1 MYIYIYI
8 IRFFWW
14 GLKDMKVGISV
25 KDLLLYYELL
35 KSLLL
40 LDPRGGFF
48 SQRDMEEAFQ
58 ILGALAEHK
67 AAFIAFNLNQSWVT
81 TEAGIRRCAYITRV
95 MLSHLRIKYD
105 QFTALGA
112 AAANRAHP
120 QQLQEL
126 YALMCDRGGT
136 PADNKPTKRKNPF
149 FAFRESSDD
158 DAEDDDAEV
167 GEQTVVP
174 TEVPTEVLTYF
185 EHDEYRAVMLL
196 SDGTYRN
203 ADTYSKGGNGFAVA
217 QWVTGTSMDTEVLNK
232 MINSDGAKLAKP
244 PPPPPPLKRP
254 SSKAKGKAKG
264 KGKAKQK
271 AEEKAAVAA
280 DADEDED
287 AEEEEPEHDIEDE
300 DDPEAPDGAV
310 EGEAGEEE
318 DEAKGGK
325 TRKDKKNT
333 KKRPSSGD
341 ATGTS
346 AAAPVGKKKTAA
358 PKKAAP
364 AAKKKAAHA
373 WTQELQQERVSMLP
387 EKARPQKELKG
398 LQQSYTN
405 RYEDHIATVGVLLL
419 HRAFYISPV
428 EVIPRSAIVF
438 GDFAINAKGGVELSY
453 KDVAEDAAKLAEL
466 FDIVLAIAKGDED
479 VE

>member
-1 MYIYIYI
+1 M
-8 IRFFWW
+8 
-14 GLKDMKVGISV
+14 
-25 KDLLLYYELL
+25 
-35 KSLLL
+35 
-40 LDPRGGFF
+40 
-48 SQRDMEEAFQ
+48 
-58 ILGALAEHK
+58 
-67 AAFIAFNLNQSWVT
+67 
-81 TEAGIRRCAYITRV
+81 
-95 MLSHLRIKYD
+95 
-105 QFTALGA
+105 
-112 AAANRAHP
+112 
-120 QQLQEL
+120 
-126 YALMCDRGGT
+126 
-136 PADNKPTKRKNPF
+136 
-149 FAFRESSDD
+149 
-158 DAEDDDAEV
+158 
-167 GEQTVVP
+167 P

-217 QWVTGTSMDTEVLNK
+217 HWVTGASMDTEVLNK
-232 MINSDGAKLAKP
+232 MINSDGTKLAKP

-264 KGKAKQK
+264 KGKAKPK
-271 AEEKAAVAA
+271 AEKKAAVAA
-280 DADEDED
+280 DAEEDED

-310 EGEAGEEE
+310 EAAGDKGEEE

-325 TRKDKKNT
+325 TRKDKKIP
-333 KKRPSSGD
+333 KKRPSSKEKGGVK
-341 ATGTS
+341 GTS
-346 AAAPVGKKKTAA
+346 AAAPAGKKKLAAPAA

-364 AAKKKAAHA
+364 APKKKAAPT

-405 RYEDHIATVGVLLL
+405 SYEDHVATVGVLLL

-438 GDFAINAKGGVELSY
+438 GDIAINAKGGVELSY
-453 KDVAEDAAKLAEL
+453 KHVAEDAAKLAEL
-466 FDIVLAIAKGDED
+466 FGLVLAIAKGDED
-479 VE
+479 IG

>member
-1 MYIYIYI
+1 
-8 IRFFWW
+8 
-14 GLKDMKVGISV
+14 V
-25 KDLLLYYELL
+25 
-35 KSLLL
+35 
-40 LDPRGGFF
+40 
-48 SQRDMEEAFQ
+48 EEAGGE
-58 ILGALAEHK
+58 GAE
-67 AAFIAFNLNQSWVT
+67 
-81 TEAGIRRCAYITRV
+81 RV
-95 MLSHLRIKYD
+95 
-105 QFTALGA
+105 
-112 AAANRAHP
+112 
-120 QQLQEL
+120 
-126 YALMCDRGGT
+126 
-136 PADNKPTKRKNPF
+136 
-149 FAFRESSDD
+149 
-158 DAEDDDAEV
+158 
-167 GEQTVVP
+167 
-174 TEVPTEVLTYF
+174 
-185 EHDEYRAVMLL
+185 
-196 SDGTYRN
+196 
-203 ADTYSKGGNGFAVA
+203 
-217 QWVTGTSMDTEVLNK
+217 
-232 MINSDGAKLAKP
+232 
-244 PPPPPPLKRP
+244 
-254 SSKAKGKAKG
+254 
-264 KGKAKQK
+264 
-271 AEEKAAVAA
+271 
-280 DADEDED
+280 
-287 AEEEEPEHDIEDE
+287 
-300 DDPEAPDGAV
+300 
-310 EGEAGEEE
+310 AGEEE

-346 AAAPVGKKKTAA
+346 AAAPAGKKKPAA

-405 RYEDHIATVGVLLL
+405 RYDDHIATVGVLLL